1 MTTTEKN
8 KLIAEFMG
16 FKSTNNCVRCGET
29 GKYFDFHYKKGF
41 SCIKEEKIQ
50 VESEWGWGLVEQD
63 FLFAED
69 LKFHTSWDWLMP
81 VVEKI
86 ESLPPIQFLDRDWIG
101 FDVKIYKTFNTQ
113 THYCTVKYLKE
124 KGEFT
129 ISNGFS
135 KQSKIEAVYNACIDF
150 IMWYNAAKKD

>member
-69 LKFHTSWDWLMP
+69 LKFHTSWDWFMP
-81 VVEKI
+81 VWFKFKNLNIDNLVYVSKKAAIKIAITEFETPEKA
-86 ESLPPIQFLDRDWIG
+86 
-101 FDVKIYKTFNTQ
+101 FDI
-113 THYCTVKYLKE
+113 L
-124 KGEFT
+124 
-129 ISNGFS
+129 
-135 KQSKIEAVYNACIDF
+135 ADA